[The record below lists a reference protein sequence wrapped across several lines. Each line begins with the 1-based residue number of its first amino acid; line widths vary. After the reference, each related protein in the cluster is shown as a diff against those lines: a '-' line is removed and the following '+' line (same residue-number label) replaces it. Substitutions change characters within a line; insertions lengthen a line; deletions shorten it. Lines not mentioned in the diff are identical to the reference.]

1 MDDNRYSVSAVSA
14 DHAAGSDSRFRTL
27 VSTIERSRINTFIPQ
42 FALAT
47 TEPVTPWVRASND
60 VDIET
65 EILEWI
71 VSHVPRARRSR
82 TH

>member
-1 MDDNRYSVSAVSA
+1 MDDNRYSVSAVSM
-14 DHAAGSDSRFRTL
+14 DRAAGSECRFKTL
-27 VSTIERSRINTFIPQ
+27 VSTIERSGINTFIPR

-47 TEPVTPWVRASND
+47 TQPVTPWVRTSND

-71 VSHVPRARRSR
+71 VSHVPRARRSKI
-82 TH
+82 H

>member
-1 MDDNRYSVSAVSA
+1 MDDNRYSVSAVSM
-14 DHAAGSDSRFRTL
+14 DRTAGSDARFRTL

-71 VSHVPRARRSR
+71 VSHVPRARRSKA
-82 TH
+82 H

>member
-1 MDDNRYSVSAVSA
+1 MDDNRYSVSAVSV
-14 DHAAGSDSRFRTL
+14 DRAAGSDSRFKTL
-27 VSTIERSRINTFIPQ
+27 VSTIERSGINTFIPR

-47 TEPVTPWVRASND
+47 TQPVTPWVRTSND

-71 VSHVPRARRSR
+71 VSHVPRARRSKI
-82 TH
+82 H

>member
-1 MDDNRYSVSAVSA
+1 MDDNRYSVAAVSV
-14 DHAAGSDSRFRTL
+14 DRAAGSDGRFKTL
-27 VSTIERSRINTFIPQ
+27 VSTIERSRINPFIPQ

-47 TEPVTPWVRASND
+47 TQPVTPWVRANND

-71 VSHVPRARRSR
+71 ISHVPSARRSKA
-82 TH
+82 H

>member
-1 MDDNRYSVSAVSA
+1 MDDRQYSVPAASP
-14 DHAAGSDSRFRTL
+14 DRAAGSDFKAL
-27 VSTIERSRINTFIPQ
+27 VSTIERSGINTFIPQ

-47 TEPVTPWVRASND
+47 TQPVTPWVRASND

-71 VSHVPRARRSR
+71 VSHVPRARRSKI
-82 TH
+82 H

>member
-1 MDDNRYSVSAVSA
+1 MDDNRYSVSAVSP
-14 DHAAGSDSRFRTL
+14 DPAAASDARFKAL
-27 VSTIERSRINTFIPQ
+27 VSTIERSGINTFIPQ

-47 TEPVTPWVRASND
+47 TQPVTPWVRASND

-71 VSHVPRARRSR
+71 VSHVPSARRSKI
-82 TH
+82 H